1 MGSLETGFM
10 LLAIGMSTV
19 FFILLLII
27 FLGEKMI
34 LLINRFVPETDI
46 TPSKN
51 SDHGSRRTPD
61 AGKIAAISAAI
72 HIVTKGKGKVVEIHK
87 QS

>member
-34 LLINRFVPETDI
+34 LLINHFVPETVI
-46 TPSKN
+46 TLSKSADN
-51 SDHGSRRTPD
+51 ASRGTQD

-72 HIVTKGKGKVVEIHK
+72 HVVTKGKGKVVEIHK